1 MELLARAGRVGEA
14 VLVFE
19 KMLTYAN
26 PLGLY
31 VEQIGRTGK
40 QLGNFPQASTHLA
53 LISAA
58 VTSTAS

>member
-1 MELLARAGRVGEA
+1 VGEA

-31 VEQIGRTGK
+31 VEQIGRSGK